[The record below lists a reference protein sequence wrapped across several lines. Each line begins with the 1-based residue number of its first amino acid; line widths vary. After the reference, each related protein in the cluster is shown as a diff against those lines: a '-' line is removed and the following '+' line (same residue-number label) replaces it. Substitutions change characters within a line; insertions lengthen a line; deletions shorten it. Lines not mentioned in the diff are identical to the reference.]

1 MFRKLLRRYG
11 IAKTVLGLTLASIL
25 LSIGITWSINAL
37 MYGGSLGDGL
47 VVAILAPTIIA
58 PLMSIQMLRLLE
70 QLDRAEQQLQIL
82 SNTDE
87 LTQAYNRRYFI
98 PYSEK
103 ELRRAQRHGET
114 FSIAILDLDNF
125 KQIND
130 MYGHLV
136 GDQFL
141 RELSRMFKAQIRET
155 DIFARY
161 GGDEFIF
168 LFPQM
173 GREQTEHWARRIF
186 EEFTSIPMKVE
197 GLEILPAFSIGI
209 VVFGASAD
217 NFDDL
222 LRRADAALY
231 QVKKNG
237 GNSFLFA

>member
-11 IAKTVLGLTLASIL
+11 IAKTVLGLTLISIL
-25 LSIGITWSINAL
+25 LSIGITWSANAL
-37 MYGGSLGDGL
+37 QGGSLGDGL
-47 VVAILAPTIIA
+47 VIAILAPAIIA

-82 SNTDE
+82 SHTDE

-98 PYSEK
+98 PYSEN

-130 MYGHLV
+130 MYGHFV

-141 RELSRMFKAQIRET
+141 RELSRMFKEQIREG

-168 LFPQM
+168 LFPQT
-173 GREQTEHWARRIF
+173 GREQTERWARRVF
-186 EEFTSIPMKVE
+186 EEFPTIPIKME

-209 VVFGASAD
+209 AVFDSSVD

-222 LRRADAALY
+222 LKRADLALY
-231 QVKKNG
+231 QAKKSG
-237 GNSFLFA
+237 GNTFRFA